1 MKTLRKE
8 DATPRDPVAAG
19 GGGGGGGAA
28 DSAYGVLPTPPPISG
43 RWRESCLRL
52 SGKGT
57 PI

>member
-8 DATPRDPVAAG
+8 DATPRDPVAA
-19 GGGGGGGAA
+19 GGGAA